1 MLSLSGVFAGYGG
14 GNVLQGLDLEVDGSS
29 ITCVV
34 GPNGAGKSTVLKAV
48 SGLIRATAGSIQLEG
63 RSINSL
69 SCRQILSAGIV
80 QVPQHDALFPSM
92 TIRENIL
99 MGGYLL
105 RRDRSLLKKRLDAV
119 AEIIPLV
126 AERPDEKAGNL
137 SGGQRRMIEIGRTLM
152 LDPKLL
158 LLDEPSLGLD
168 PKAVTHVSGL
178 IQLAREQGRTIL
190 LVEQNVRLGFKMATH
205 GVIMEGGRNRLEG
218 SPAKL
223 LDNPEIADLYLG
235 GRMEM

>member
-14 GNVLQGLDLEVDGSS
+14 GNVLQGLDLEVDGGS

>member
-14 GNVLQGLDLEVDGSS
+14 GNVLQGLDLEVEGSS

-63 RSINSL
+63 RSIKSL
-69 SCRQILSAGIV
+69 TCREILSAGIV

-92 TIRENIL
+92 TVRENIL

-119 AEIIPLV
+119 TEIIPLV
-126 AERPDEKAGNL
+126 AERSDEKAGNL

-168 PKAVTHVSGL
+168 PKGVTHVSGL
-178 IQLAREQGRTIL
+178 IRLAREQGRTIL
-190 LVEQNVRLGFKMATH
+190 LVEQNVRLGFRMATH
-205 GVIMEGGRNRLEG
+205 GVIMEGGKNRLEG
-218 SPAKL
+218 PPAKL

-235 GRMEM
+235 GRMEI

>member
-48 SGLIRATAGSIQLEG
+48 SGLIRATAGSIKLEG
-63 RSINSL
+63 RSIKSL
-69 SCRQILSAGIV
+69 TCREILSAGIV

-105 RRDRSLLKKRLDAV
+105 RRNRSLLKKRLDAV

-218 SPAKL
+218 PPAKL

-235 GRMEM
+235 GRMEI

>member
-1 MLSLSGVFAGYGG
+1 MLNLSGVFAGYGG
-14 GNVLQGLDLEVDGSS
+14 GNVLQGLDLEVRNAS

>member
-69 SCRQILSAGIV
+69 TCREILSAGIV

-218 SPAKL
+218 PPAKL

-235 GRMEM
+235 GRMEI